1 MPKTLVCRSLAAF
14 DSAAVTNKLKF
25 VGHKAAINIMKKI
38 AFLLFLSTLAFTNA
52 CSEPNTANTKPAANA
67 APKTGIAP
75 VADSE
80 IAVIEMENGSAYG
93 TIKIELYSNI
103 APKAVARFKELAKEG
118 YYNGIAF
125 HRINTTVIQAGDA
138 NTKPGAAK
146 TTGKEGDSGK
156 PNVPAEFS
164 DIPYDTGIL
173 GAARL
178 GGDVNSANSQFFIM
192 LKREA
197 SFDKNY
203 TVFGKVIDGMNNV
216 RTISGVQP
224 KDGERPVE
232 PVRIKTIS
240 IVPR

>member
-1 MPKTLVCRSLAAF
+1 
-14 DSAAVTNKLKF
+14 
-25 VGHKAAINIMKKI
+25 MKKI
-38 AFLLFLSTLAFTNA
+38 ILLFSVVSVVFAGSCADT
-52 CSEPNTANTKPAANA
+52 NTANKKP
-67 APKTGIAP
+67 PIAD
-75 VADSE
+75 AE
-80 IAVIEMENGSAYG
+80 IAVIEMENASAFG
-93 TIKIELYSNI
+93 TIKIELYSNV

-125 HRINTTVIQAGDA
+125 HRVNQSVIQAGDA
-138 NTKPGAAK
+138 NTKPGAARPAS
-146 TTGKEGDSGK
+146 GSKEGDSGK

-178 GGDVNSANSQFFIM
+178 GSDVNSANAQFFIM

-197 SFDKNY
+197 AFDNNY
-203 TVFGKVIDGMNNV
+203 TVYGKVIEGMNNV

-224 KDGERPVE
+224 KEGERPVE
-232 PVRIKTIS
+232 PVRIKQIT